1 MNKKKIVIGCL
12 GGILAGCLLFNI
24 GFRIGTKSVKS
35 NIVPCIPNS
44 FTTKSLLDFQIPT
57 EEKKEEDPAP
67 SKTEEKKETTK
78 EVTNNNNKKSS
89 SNNNN
94 KKKTTTT
101 TTIKE
106 TTVKEV
112 ESEHNHTEA
121 PSGYKSLGTFKITA
135 YCSCKKCT
143 GSGNGIT
150 ASGKKA
156 TANHT
161 IAAPKTF
168 AFGTILKINGIEYTV
183 EDRGGAIKGN
193 RLDVY
198 FNSHQEALNWGV
210 KYYEVFQKI

>member
-1 MNKKKIVIGCL
+1 MKKKVIIGCL
-12 GGILAGCLLFNI
+12 GGLLAGCLIFNI
-24 GFRIGTKSVKS
+24 GFRIGKKSVS
-35 NIVPCIPNS
+35 TVNVPCIPGM
-44 FTTKSLLDFQIPT
+44 FTTKSLMDLPLPLPEKT
-57 EEKKEEDPAP
+57 EEKEDEDPQP
-67 SKTEEKKETTK
+67 KEEKKETT
-78 EVTNNNNKKSS
+78 T
-89 SNNNN
+89 
-94 KKKTTTT
+94 KKTTTKSSNKKT
-101 TTIKE
+101 TTKKVE
-106 TTVKEV
+106 VKEV
-112 ESEHNHTEA
+112 ESEHTHTEA

-143 GSGNGIT
+143 GSGNSIT

-193 RLDVY
+193 RLDIY